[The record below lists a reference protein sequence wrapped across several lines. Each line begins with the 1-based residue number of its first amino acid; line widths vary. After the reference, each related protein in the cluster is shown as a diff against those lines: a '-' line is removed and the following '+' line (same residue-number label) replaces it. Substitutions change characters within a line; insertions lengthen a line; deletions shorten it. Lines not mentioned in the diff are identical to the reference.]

1 MRPIR
6 AARVSIPPPSLSNP
20 VSDREDDPDDDE
32 DSPELDDSEI
42 LADLP
47 DDTDVRR
54 SSSIYQQERVT
65 ADPILLMW
73 FIGWP
78 GDRPRPFA
86 TEKHIRLGSTT
97 IRTHLKAI
105 VFTSKPHQDV
115 GPRSN
120 EGAGESDRVGHV
132 R

>member
-1 MRPIR
+1 M
-6 AARVSIPPPSLSNP
+6 SIPPPSPSNP

-32 DSPELDDSEI
+32 DGPELDDSEI

-54 SSSIYQQERVT
+54 SSIYQQERVT

-120 EGAGESDRVGHV
+120 EGASESDRVGHV

>member
-54 SSSIYQQERVT
+54 SSPYINKS
-65 ADPILLMW
+65 A
-73 FIGWP
+73 
-78 GDRPRPFA
+78 
-86 TEKHIRLGSTT
+86 
-97 IRTHLKAI
+97 
-105 VFTSKPHQDV
+105 
-115 GPRSN
+115 
-120 EGAGESDRVGHV
+120 
-132 R
+132 

>member
-1 MRPIR
+1 M
-6 AARVSIPPPSLSNP
+6 SIPPPSPSNP

-32 DSPELDDSEI
+32 DGPELDDSEI

-54 SSSIYQQERVT
+54 SSIYQQERVT

-97 IRTHLKAI
+97 IRTHLEAI